1 MSTKTVY
8 EEDFYAWLMENV
20 QLLRQRRLAEID
32 VNNIAEELES
42 LGRSEWRELIN
53 RLALLL
59 AHLLKW
65 QYQPQK
71 RSPSWKYTIREQRRA
86 VLDLLND
93 SPSLRYELAEK
104 LAEAY
109 KKAILTA
116 AKETRLSETRFPSG
130 CPFSL
135 EQALDESFWPQ

>member
-1 MSTKTVY
+1 MSTKTLY

-42 LGRSEWRELIN
+42 MGRSERRELIN
-53 RLALLL
+53 RLALLF

-86 VLDLLND
+86 VLELLND
-93 SPSLRYELAEK
+93 SPSLRYELEEK

-116 AKETRLSETRFPSG
+116 AKETRLSETRFPPD